1 MPKLKA
7 LPPYTRIL
15 LSDAQCIQPVTHP
28 MAQVQSYL
36 RFAKTKREENAREV
50 DLTFDDVRHYK
61 LQVNPKP

>member
-1 MPKLKA
+1 MHP
-7 LPPYTRIL
+7 TGE
-15 LSDAQCIQPVTHP
+15 THP

-50 DLTFDDVRHYK
+50 DLTFDDVRQYK